1 LADMRN
7 VKLVVTGVLITTLLI
22 RDTSCDVDDFV
33 CPEEFGYYHHPSD
46 CSKYYVC
53 VFGGPLLES
62 CTGGLMYSHELQ
74 TCDWPRNVVCVSGKR
89 NGEILDANEEDHE
102 RVPRLLVEDAN
113 FGKKENVPVT
123 STTSRSDSNL
133 EIDRLLFTTIDD
145 EAIDFEDTGELLYPS
160 PSSKASST
168 ESVIVERSFSSS
180 DAYDDVDVFVTS
192 VGGENSA
199 DVPTSPVRGHH
210 SSADGQGQPQL
221 RNHNK
226 QLTEKEV
233 EDDEEEDLLTAKST
247 ELLHS
252 PPVYESDIDTLDQ
265 EFYDYALPVQDDDFY
280 YVSWEDPIY
289 DVFQEYDYSDPESNQ
304 KRRLTGNNVTVDYD
318 KHSPQRPKL
327 VRPELQLVKAG
338 DRATSCKTH
347 KCHLPDC
354 LCGQTRLKEM
364 SATLHRPQLV
374 MLTFD
379 DSVNDLNRDLYS
391 EIFKDYRLNPN
402 GCPISA
408 TFFVSHEW
416 TDYSQVQN
424 LYASGHE
431 IASHS
436 ISHSYGEQFSRSKW
450 MKEMVGQRELLSA
463 FAGIPLE
470 DIRGMRAPFLAIG
483 GDNMFEMMHEANFT
497 YDSSMPV
504 YENKPPVFPYTLDY
518 KMPHDCM
525 IPPCP
530 ERSYPG
536 LWEIPLVMWND
547 LGSGRCS
554 MLDACSN
561 PSNAEDVYKLLW
573 QNFARHYNTNRA
585 PIGLFYH
592 AQWFTQPHNMEGF
605 ERFLDTILSLDDV
618 WFVTSWQAIQWMRNL
633 ANPVDPLNFEPFQC
647 NYKKREAK
655 FCSKPKVCNLWHKS
669 GVRYMRTCQECPPN
683 YPWTGNTGISNSIA
697 DDTPPL

>member
-1 LADMRN
+1 MKN
-7 VKLVVTGVLITTLLI
+7 VHLVVTGVLLSSLLVK
-22 RDTSCDVDDFV
+22 DNTCSGAQDFV
-33 CPEEFGYYHHPSD
+33 CPEEFGYYQHPSD

-89 NGEILDANEEDHE
+89 SGFDIDDEDHE
-102 RVPRLLVEDAN
+102 RVPRLLVEDVN
-113 FGKKENVPVT
+113 FGQKKSIKTSVPST
-123 STTSRSDSNL
+123 TTTSRTTSSDDHLFIDDSN
-133 EIDRLLFTTIDD
+133 
-145 EAIDFEDTGELLYPS
+145 YY
-160 PSSKASST
+160 SST
-168 ESVIVERSFSSS
+168 ESEIVERSFTSS
-180 DAYDDVDVFVTS
+180 DAYDDIDIFVDDDEGHQRVD
-192 VGGENSA
+192 EN
-199 DVPTSPVRGHH
+199 D
-210 SSADGQGQPQL
+210 Q
-221 RNHNK
+221 
-226 QLTEKEV
+226 
-233 EDDEEEDLLTAKST
+233 EEEDLLTAKST

-252 PPVYESDIDTLDQ
+252 PPVFESDLDTVDHD
-265 EFYDYALPVQDDDFY
+265 FYDYAVHAPDDDFY

-289 DVFQEYDYSDPESNQ
+289 DVFQEYDYSDPNSN
-304 KRRLTGNNVTVDYD
+304 RRLTGSNVTVDYAA
-318 KHSPQRPKL
+318 HPPRRPPL
-327 VRPELQLVKAG
+327 VRPELQLTNPG
-338 DRATSCKTH
+338 DHATTCKNH

-364 SATLHRPQLV
+364 AGTLHRPQLV

-379 DSVNDLNRDLYS
+379 DSVNDLNRDLYK
-391 EIFKDYRLNPN
+391 EIFQDYRRNPN

-424 LYASGHE
+424 LYANGHE

-436 ISHSYGEQFSRSKW
+436 ISHSYGEQFSKSKW

-483 GDNMFEMMHEANFT
+483 GDNMFEMMYEANFT
-497 YDSSMPV
+497 YDSSMPI
-504 YENKPPVFPYTLDY
+504 YENRPPAFPYTMDY

-530 ERSYPG
+530 EKSYPG
-536 LWEIPLVMWND
+536 MWEIPLVMWND
-547 LGSGRCS
+547 LRNGRCS

-561 PSNAEDVYKLLW
+561 PNNAEDVYKLLW

-585 PIGLFYH
+585 PIGLYYH
-592 AQWFTQPHNMEGF
+592 AAWFTQPQNMEGF

-618 WFVTSWQAIQWMRNL
+618 WFVTGWQVIQWMRNL
-633 ANPVDPLNFEPFQC
+633 SNPVDPLNFEPFQC
-647 NYKKREAK
+647 NNNHRRKAK
-655 FCSKPKVCNLWHKS
+655 YCTTPRVCNLWHKS
-669 GVRYMRTCQECPPN
+669 GVRYMRTCQDCPST
-683 YPWTGNTGISNSIA
+683 YPWTGNTGISNSKA
-697 DDTPPL
+697 NDAL

>member
-1 LADMRN
+1 MKN
-7 VKLVVTGVLITTLLI
+7 VKLVVTGVLVTSLLFLKDCV
-22 RDTSCDVDDFV
+22 RGENDFV
-33 CPEEFGYYHHPSD
+33 CPEEFGYYQHPSD

-89 NGEILDANEEDHE
+89 NGEIFDTDDEDHE
-102 RVPRLLVEDAN
+102 RVPRLLVEDVN
-113 FGKKENVPVT
+113 FGQRENVVPVT
-123 STTSRSDSNL
+123 SSTTSRTTQAV
-133 EIDRLLFTTIDD
+133 EIDRLLFTSDEEDNESSLLFDSDD
-145 EAIDFEDTGELLYPS
+145 SYYAKT
-160 PSSKASST
+160 T
-168 ESVIVERSFSSS
+168 ESGIVERSFSSS
-180 DAYDDVDVFVTS
+180 DAYDDVDVF
-192 VGGENSA
+192 A
-199 DVPTSPVRGHH
+199 DDLEGRH
-210 SSADGQGQPQL
+210 SQRVDE
-221 RNHNK
+221 
-226 QLTEKEV
+226 EK
-233 EDDEEEDLLTAKST
+233 EEDLFDAKST

-252 PPVYESDIDTLDQ
+252 PPVYESDIDTVDQ
-265 EFYDYALPVQDDDFY
+265 DFYDYAVAAAVPDDDFY
-280 YVSWEDPIY
+280 YVSWDNPIY
-289 DVFQEYDYSDPESNQ
+289 DDFEQYDYSDPADRN
-304 KRRLTGNNVTVDYD
+304 RRLTGTNITVDYNT
-318 KHSPQRPKL
+318 RPPL
-327 VRPELQLVKAG
+327 RPPLLRPELRYANAG
-338 DRATSCKTH
+338 EQATNCKNQ

-364 SATLHRPQLV
+364 ASTLHRPQLV
-374 MLTFD
+374 ILTFD
-379 DSVNDLNRDLYS
+379 DSVNDLNRDLYK
-391 EIFKDYRLNPN
+391 EIFRHYRVNPN
-402 GCPISA
+402 GCPISS

-436 ISHSYGEQFSRSKW
+436 ISHSYGEQFSKKKW
-450 MKEMVGQRELLSA
+450 LKEMVGQRELLSA

-483 GDNMFEMMHEANFT
+483 GDNMFEMMYEANFT
-497 YDSSMPV
+497 YDSSMPI
-504 YENKPPVFPYTLDY
+504 YDNRPPAFPYTLDY

-530 ERSYPG
+530 EKSYPG

-547 LGSGRCS
+547 LGNGRCS

-561 PSNAEDVYKLLW
+561 PSKAEDVYKLLW

-592 AQWFTQPHNMEGF
+592 AAWFTQPHNMEGF
-605 ERFLDTILSLDDV
+605 QRFLDTILSLNDV

-647 NYKKREAK
+647 KQTREQRKAM
-655 FCSKPKVCNLWHKS
+655 FCTKPKVCNLWHKS
-669 GVRYMRTCQECPPN
+669 GVRYMRTCQRCPPN
-683 YPWTGNTGISNSIA
+683 YPWTGNTGISNSRSG
-697 DDTPPL
+697 DLYQ